1 MLIRWLSSRGL
12 LATVLTMTLLEAG
25 FGAPLKGNVDNPSGE
40 HYSRTLGYNVKGRAR
55 EADVSRDC
63 QADG

>member
-1 MLIRWLSSRGL
+1 MLIRWLSSGGL
-12 LATVLTMTLLEAG
+12 LATVFMTLLEAG
-25 FGAPLKGNVDNPSGE
+25 FGAPLKSNVDNPSGE
-40 HYSRTLGYNVKGRAR
+40 HYSRTFGYNVKGRAR